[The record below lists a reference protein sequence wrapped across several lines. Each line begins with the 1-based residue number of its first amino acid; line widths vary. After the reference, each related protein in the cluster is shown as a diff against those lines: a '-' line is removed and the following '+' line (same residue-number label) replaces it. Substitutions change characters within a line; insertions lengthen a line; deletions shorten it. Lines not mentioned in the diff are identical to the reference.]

1 MIRTRRTLAA
11 VLAASALVALAAC
24 GDDDTE
30 STSTAAASDSAA
42 AATED
47 GPHVVAS
54 TTWTGAFAKLA
65 GATDI
70 DVIAPTS
77 VLHPPDYDPKPSD
90 LAAAADADVVVYAEF
105 ESFATRLTEA
115 AGGDAVLFPLTLEN
129 TAATIEAE
137 VLRLAAQLGTTETA
151 QANLDA
157 LLPELAALGADA
169 ASNVPTAA
177 PVVVSQVFMSYWAD
191 WAGLT
196 SAGTFGPAPMSA
208 GDLADLMGLS
218 PTVIFDNY
226 HVPGGQAFEA
236 DGVPRIELINYP
248 GDDLDLLAVFQHNH
262 DLIVSALKGEVVA
275 NEDIEVPAGGAHGD
289 SGHGDSGHGDS
300 GHGDTGHGD
309 SATTVAEHG
318 DSGHGDSAT
327 TVAEHGDHSHGDTAT
342 TGG

>member
-1 MIRTRRTLAA
+1 MTGSRRILAA
-11 VLAASALVALAAC
+11 ALATTALVALAAC

-30 STSTAAASDSAA
+30 SAGTAAASDSAA
-42 AATED
+42 AATEG
-47 GPHVVAS
+47 GPRVVAS

-77 VLHPPDYDPKPSD
+77 VPHPPDYDPKPSD

-105 ESFATRLTEA
+105 EGFATRLTEA

-129 TAATIEAE
+129 TATTIESE
-137 VLRLAAQLGTTETA
+137 VMRLAGQLGTTETA
-151 QANLDA
+151 RANLDA
-157 LLPELAALGADA
+157 LLPKLAELGADA
-169 ASNVPTAA
+169 ATNVASP
-177 PVVVSQVFMSYWAD
+177 PPIVVSQVFMSYWAD

-208 GDLADLMGLS
+208 GDLADLMSLS
-218 PTVIFDNY
+218 PTVVFDNY
-226 HVPGGQAFEA
+226 HVPQGQAFEA
-236 DGVPRIELINYP
+236 EGIARIELINYP
-248 GDDLDLLAVFQHNH
+248 GEDLDLLAVFQHNH

-300 GHGDTGHGD
+300 GHGDSGHGD
-309 SATTVAEHG
+309 AVHG

-327 TVAEHGDHSHGDTAT
+327 TVAEHGDHSHGDTGT
-342 TGG
+342 SGG